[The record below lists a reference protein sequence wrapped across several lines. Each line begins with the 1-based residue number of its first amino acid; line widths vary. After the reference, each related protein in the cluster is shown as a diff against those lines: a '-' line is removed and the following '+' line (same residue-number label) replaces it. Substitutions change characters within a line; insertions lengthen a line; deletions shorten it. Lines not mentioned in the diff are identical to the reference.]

1 MKIKLPYL
9 NDKIYI
15 FLSLLLLILFSI
27 RSIDTLSYIY
37 DGGHHGSIYLNA
49 LEILNGKLPYKDFF
63 SQYGY
68 LNDLI
73 NSISV
78 YLLNKDIYGIYI
90 NSSIFYFSSILI
102 IGFISKSLSNI
113 YGFIFA
119 IIILTFNHPI
129 PEYPWPNYTA
139 FFFLTLSLFFFNEIK
154 IRSLF
159 ISGFFLSLACLSRE
173 NFFYFV
179 IPSLLT
185 INFIFYLKNRNFD
198 RFKYLFLGFI
208 IPIAVFFLYLYF
220 NNIIID
226 WYHHQRLP
234 FIYIDRYETSFLE
247 LFKNFFIFFSLE
259 MIFNLVNNPQYLIIL
274 LIILFNLFVLIEEI
288 FINKLKDINV
298 IFLCL
303 ICLSSF
309 IVSINYEIFRLY
321 TSIAIGLP
329 TIFYK
334 IHKNNNSDTYYIFIF
349 IMLSVSIY
357 SLYFFPKGNVKFF
370 NAINYEKSLS
380 NRNFNHFNYQKW
392 TSDKW
397 NFLSEIKETDE
408 NIHNNCD
415 ITYILNLTPDAFIL
429 VISKHKR
436 SQLAHLFNDHL
447 GLDFATLLQKDFEKK
462 VNKLINQKDIYIITT
477 DNNIKILNSNL
488 DDYHEIKRVEFSAQK
503 KTVFRILTP
512 KTCNIL

>member
-27 RSIDTLSYIY
+27 RSTDTLSYIY

-78 YLLNKDIYGIYI
+78 YLLNNDIYGIYI

-102 IGFISKSLSNI
+102 IGFVSKSLSNI

-198 RFKYLFLGFI
+198 KFKYLFLGFI

-226 WYHHQRLP
+226 WYNHQRLP

-259 MIFNLVNNPQYLIIL
+259 VIFNLVNNPQYLIIL

-309 IVSINYEIFRLY
+309 LVSINYEIFRLY

-357 SLYFFPKGNVKFF
+357 SLYFF
-370 NAINYEKSLS
+370 
-380 NRNFNHFNYQKW
+380 R
-392 TSDKW
+392 
-397 NFLSEIKETDE
+397 
-408 NIHNNCD
+408 
-415 ITYILNLTPDAFIL
+415 
-429 VISKHKR
+429 
-436 SQLAHLFNDHL
+436 
-447 GLDFATLLQKDFEKK
+447 
-462 VNKLINQKDIYIITT
+462 
-477 DNNIKILNSNL
+477 
-488 DDYHEIKRVEFSAQK
+488 RVM
-503 KTVFRILTP
+503 
-512 KTCNIL
+512 